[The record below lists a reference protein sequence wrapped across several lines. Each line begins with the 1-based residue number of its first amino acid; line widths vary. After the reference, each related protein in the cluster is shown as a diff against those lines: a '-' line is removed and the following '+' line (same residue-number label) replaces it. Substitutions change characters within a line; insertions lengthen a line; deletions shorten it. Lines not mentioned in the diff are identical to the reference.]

1 MATLGLYFRMSR
13 EEANALRKRLNALA
27 AGLGYTASSGPTK
40 GNGNLAALL
49 VGIDKQEITLRKER
63 VMEIK
68 VEFSEDSLMGPA
80 DVEEMRLDVK
90 ASIASYKE
98 HLIDHLYDKYPNADI
113 EVECSGHDRIQVDG
127 MTDHDEVP
135 WIEQAVN
142 KVWESYQWEVYLP
155 EED

>member
-1 MATLGLYFRMSR
+1 MKQLISIRVSDATKAKLDTLIAQHGTQTEVIALAIDRMYR
-13 EEANALRKRLNALA
+13 EE
-27 AGLGYTASSGPTK
+27 K
-40 GNGNLAALL
+40 G
-49 VGIDKQEITLRKER
+49 KMK
-63 VMEIK
+63 IK

-90 ASIASYKE
+90 ASIVSYKE
-98 HLIDHLYDKYPNADI
+98 NLVNHLYDKYPNADI